1 ERGSKGHLDLTELIG
16 VPLPPSVYFVTGYG
30 GFPAYSFGP
39 DSNIGRLTSAI
50 IPSPFYR
57 DFAIV
62 VTVKP
67 NSDRGGVLF
76 AITDA
81 FQKTIYLGLRI
92 SPVDDSI
99 QRIIMYYTEPGS
111 HISREAASFKVPVM
125 TNRWNKFTVTVEG
138 NDVAL
143 FMDCEEYQRLQFQ
156 RSARTLVFESGSGI
170 FVGNAGA
177 TGLVK
182 FTGSIQHLT
191 IKSDPRATEDHCED
205 DDPYASGDSSGNGSI
220 QDHDISE
227 AQEAL
232 APSRLP
238 IWPEDT
244 LAEPVEAPPTILS
257 YLEENDF
264 SGNHRSEESSE
275 AAKFKEQGTAS
286 GFGGF

>member
-1 ERGSKGHLDLTELIG
+1 MCTVPQGQITLFFSRTERGSKGHLDLTELIG

-57 DFAIV
+57 DFAVV

-92 SPVDDSI
+92 SPVDDST
-99 QRIIMYYTEPGS
+99 QRIIMYYIEPGS

-138 NDVAL
+138 NVIAL

-156 RSARTLVFESGSGI
+156 RPAQTLVFESGSGI

-177 TGLVK
+177 TGLEK
-182 FTGSIQHLT
+182 FTVS
-191 IKSDPRATEDHCED
+191 A
-205 DDPYASGDSSGNGSI
+205 
-220 QDHDISE
+220 
-227 AQEAL
+227 
-232 APSRLP
+232 
-238 IWPEDT
+238 
-244 LAEPVEAPPTILS
+244 V
-257 YLEENDF
+257 
-264 SGNHRSEESSE
+264 
-275 AAKFKEQGTAS
+275 
-286 GFGGF
+286 